1 MAKDFKHVDPG
12 KNITW
17 SYSRK
22 RPNSRRQWSVNWS
35 YRRLR
40 PGDLATVDNARS
52 LLENMFYNFKRFDF
66 SRVGRYKINKRLNLD
81 VPNTTEN
88 RVMRLEDLIA
98 IIAEI
103 IRLNNT
109 QEPADDI
116 DSLANRRVK
125 LVGEL
130 VQRQFRIG
138 LLRMERNT
146 KDRMSMSEIET
157 VTPGQLINARPVV
170 AAVREFFASSQ
181 LSANSW
187 TRLTP

>member
-1 MAKDFKHVDPG
+1 M
-12 KNITW
+12 I
-17 SYSRK
+17 
-22 RPNSRRQWSVNWS
+22 
-35 YRRLR
+35 
-40 PGDLATVDNARS
+40 
-52 LLENMFYNFKRFDF
+52 ENMFYNYKRFDF
-66 SRVGRYKINKRLNLD
+66 SRVGRYKINKRLDLVVQNTLD
-81 VPNTTEN
+81 N
-88 RVMRLEDLIA
+88 RVMRLEDIEA

-157 VTPGQLINARPVV
+157 VSQASLINARPVV

-181 LSANSW
+181 LQSVHGSD
-187 TRLTP
+187 